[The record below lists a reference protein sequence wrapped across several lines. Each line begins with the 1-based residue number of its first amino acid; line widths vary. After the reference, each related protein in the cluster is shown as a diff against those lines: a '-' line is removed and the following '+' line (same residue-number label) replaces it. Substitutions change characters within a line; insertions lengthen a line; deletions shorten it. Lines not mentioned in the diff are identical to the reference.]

1 MSDPHFSL
9 INFLRQNVLLSY
21 GKTNSDNFNEA
32 LAIVELADSSLTL
45 LQAVNF
51 QFPVDSVAEPSFLRQ
66 GLMRPSSWAVYSMPI
81 QSRLHLASRQWK
93 TQLSRVV
100 TSVSDPSPKPP
111 ENHSKF
117 RPVLAPSLQMRTTSD
132 NIILS
137 SVSSTIPDKT
147 TETPIIHA
155 PSPLIQI
162 NLTHLDRP
170 VWQSE
175 KLHY

>member
-100 TSVSDPSPKPP
+100 TSLSVTPHRNLPK
-111 ENHSKF
+111 
-117 RPVLAPSLQMRTTSD
+117 T
-132 NIILS
+132 I
-137 SVSSTIPDKT
+137 VSSDL
-147 TETPIIHA
+147 
-155 PSPLIQI
+155 SW
-162 NLTHLDRP
+162 R
-170 VWQSE
+170 
-175 KLHY
+175 LHYKCGQLLTILFSRQ